1 MPIFKMKNILV
12 LALLAVVPAVT
23 LAADDAARQRYAEI
37 YRTFDFPE
45 EVFDELDCRDDMDEE
60 ICPMHDDTI
69 PCGGVAVVEAFCR
82 EKLGEAI
89 VKADEGKEAGKG
101 LNALEGCK
109 TYVSWDDDKAVCCPS
124 DHCWDQEYDSED
136 DYDSEDGELV
146 DDDEFWSGDDEEDI
160 EAEEF

>member
-1 MPIFKMKNILV
+1 MKKILA
-12 LALLAVVPAVT
+12 LALLALVPAVS
-23 LAADDAARQRYAEI
+23 LVAADEASRQRYAEAF
-37 YRTFDFPE
+37 RRFDYPE
-45 EVFDELDCRDDMDEE
+45 EVFDELECHDEMDEE
-60 ICPMHDDTI
+60 LCPMHDDTI

-82 EKLGEAI
+82 ELLGEAI
-89 VKADEGKEAGKG
+89 VKADEGKGAGKG

-124 DHCWDQEYDSED
+124 DHCWDEEYDSED
-136 DYDSEDGELV
+136 DYDEDEELV

>member
-1 MPIFKMKNILV
+1 
-12 LALLAVVPAVT
+12 
-23 LAADDAARQRYAEI
+23 
-37 YRTFDFPE
+37 
-45 EVFDELDCRDDMDEE
+45 MDEE

-124 DHCWDQEYDSED
+124 DHCWDQEEYDSGD